1 MKKLFLILGVCA
13 FLFAGCQ
20 IKNTTTGKQ
29 VYPRIQSAMMQDR
42 PTKRPALPEH
52 SPMDGEPIRFADP
65 VMEYV
70 FMCQLAGEEIRNEY
84 LAQHSAGY
92 ANSAESEEVFW
103 KRADDYLAYLR
114 ERGISVSRE
123 TLEQVSS
130 LWIYRISDNYAVD
143 MHFHDAQLEDLYGGY
158 AVVSLPLF
166 VQINSLDDFLA
177 LTSVEDLALDPSNA
191 MDLSPLSGLTTL
203 KVLGLNCASVVDL
216 EPLGQ
221 LKGLERLVISHARA
235 PELAFLANLDML
247 QAFELLASTDVDLD
261 KLVQYAPQL
270 TTLSLYDCGVTKI
283 TPLGSLSQLR
293 SLSVYHN
300 LVDDVSPLKSLT
312 GLEGLNL
319 NNNCI
324 EDITPLAGLVNLL
337 ELDLSENQIRDTSA
351 LAGMRKLEYL
361 DLSWNQIE
369 DCSLFYRM
377 DFEYGGHI
385 RGNPGAED

>member
-221 LKGLERLVISHARA
+221 LKGLEGLVISHARA

-337 ELDLSENQIRDTSA
+337 ELDLSENQIRDMSA

>member
-13 FLFAGCQ
+13 FLLAGCQ

-52 SPMDGEPIRFADP
+52 SPMDGESIRFADP

-103 KRADDYLAYLR
+103 QRADDYLAYLR

-166 VQINSLDDFLA
+166 VQINSLDDFRA
-177 LTSVEDLALDPSNA
+177 LTSVENLALDPSNA

-203 KVLGLNCASVVDL
+203 KVLGLNCASVIDL

-221 LKGLERLVISHARA
+221 LKDLERLVISHARA
-235 PELAFLANLDML
+235 PELAFLANLDSL

-312 GLEGLNL
+312 GLERLNL

-337 ELDLSENQIRDTSA
+337 ELDLSEIQIRDMSA

>member
-13 FLFAGCQ
+13 FLLAGCQ

-103 KRADDYLAYLR
+103 QRADDYLAYLR

-203 KVLGLNCASVVDL
+203 KVLGLNCASVIDL

-221 LKGLERLVISHARA
+221 LKDLERLVISHARA

-293 SLSVYHN
+293 WLSVYHN

-312 GLEGLNL
+312 GLERLNL

-337 ELDLSENQIRDTSA
+337 ELDLSENQIRDMSA

>member
-337 ELDLSENQIRDTSA
+337 ELDLSENQIRDMSA

-361 DLSWNQIE
+361 DLSWYQI
-369 DCSLFYRM
+369 
-377 DFEYGGHI
+377 
-385 RGNPGAED
+385 

>member
-337 ELDLSENQIRDTSA
+337 ELDLSENQIRDMSA
-351 LAGMRKLEYL
+351 LAGMRKLETL

>member
-1 MKKLFLILGVCA
+1 MKKLIFILGICV
-13 FLFAGCQ
+13 FLLAGCQ
-20 IKNTTTGKQ
+20 MKNAAAGKQ
-29 VYPRIQSAMMQDR
+29 ASPRIQPAVMQAQ
-42 PTKRPALPEH
+42 PTKRPVSPKLPRA
-52 SPMDGEPIRFADP
+52 DGEPVRFADP

-70 FMCQLAGEEIRNEY
+70 FMCQLAGEEVRNEY
-84 LAQHSAGY
+84 LAQRSAGH

-114 ERGISVSRE
+114 ERGVSVSRE
-123 TLEQVSS
+123 TLEQVSF
-130 LWIYRISDNYAVD
+130 LWIYRISDNYAVE

-166 VQINSLDDFLA
+166 VQINSLDDFRA

-191 MDLSPLSGLTTL
+191 TDLSPLSGLTAL
-203 KVLGLNCASVVDL
+203 KALGLNGASVIDL

-221 LKGLERLVISHARA
+221 LKDLERLVISHVRA
-235 PELAFLANLDML
+235 PELSFLASLDRL
-247 QAFELLASTDVDLD
+247 QSFELVTCTDVDLD
-261 KLVQYAPQL
+261 KLARYAPQL
-270 TTLSLYDCGVTKI
+270 TTLSLYDCGVTEI

-300 LVDDVSPLKSLT
+300 RVDDVSPLKSLT
-312 GLEGLNL
+312 GLERLNL
-319 NNNCI
+319 NSNCI

-337 ELDLSENQIRDTSA
+337 ELDLSENQIRDMSA
-351 LAGMRKLEYL
+351 LAGMRKLKTL

-377 DFEYGGHI
+377 DLEYGGHI
-385 RGNPGAED
+385 QGNPGFC

>member
-13 FLFAGCQ
+13 FLLAGCQ

-52 SPMDGEPIRFADP
+52 SPMDGESIRFADP

-103 KRADDYLAYLR
+103 QRADDYLAYLR

-166 VQINSLDDFLA
+166 VQINSLDDFRA
-177 LTSVEDLALDPSNA
+177 LTSVENLALDPSNA

-203 KVLGLNCASVVDL
+203 KVLGLNCASVIDL

-221 LKGLERLVISHARA
+221 LKDLERLVISHARA
-235 PELAFLANLDML
+235 PELAFLANLDRL

-312 GLEGLNL
+312 GLERLNL

-337 ELDLSENQIRDTSA
+337 ELDLSENQIRDMSA

>member
-92 ANSAESEEVFW
+92 ANSAESEEAFW

-221 LKGLERLVISHARA
+221 LKGLEGLVISHARA

-312 GLEGLNL
+312 GLERLNL
-319 NNNCI
+319 NSNCI

-337 ELDLSENQIRDTSA
+337 ELDLSENQIRDMSA